1 MLMFL
6 TNVVSHRCTKLQ
18 TADLYRLRGSES
30 RLRFFYHLK
39 DDGMQILIEA
49 GASINTSID
58 SNWTPLHETAAR
70 EHIDL
75 QRVRLRLCQT
85 TALME
90 TFEDPP

>member
-1 MLMFL
+1 
-6 TNVVSHRCTKLQ
+6 
-18 TADLYRLRGSES
+18 
-30 RLRFFYHLK
+30 
-39 DDGMQILIEA
+39 MQILIEA